1 MRQSYEL
8 QLVVDMVAGKH
19 DTHGRGIAQAA
30 VRAVR
35 GKTLIASVG
44 PYPARQV
51 VEVGKGMQA
60 ELFVAD
66 THPVRVQLHV
76 LQHDASVR
84 RQGQVPLDDARA
96 VFRSRYLFRGQPL
109 QPGKAAVI
117 HDTLELSHRLHE
129 TLHRLPVLYLL
140 RHQKLPAQRVPVALL
155 PGAFPGG
162 LGEKQV
168 AGVVEVGPFVEVAFK
183 TAGEEARAVFSDV
196 GSVFLRDENI
206 LLVDD

>member
-1 MRQSYEL
+1 MI
-8 QLVVDMVAGKH
+8 AGQH

-35 GKTLIASVG
+35 GKALIASVG

-60 ELFVAD
+60 EPFVAD
-66 THPVRVQLHV
+66 THFVRVQLHV

-84 RQGQVPLDDARA
+84 RQGQVPLDDARS

-109 QPGKAAVI
+109 QPDKAAVI

-129 TLHRLPVLYLL
+129 TLQRLPVLYLL

-155 PGAFPGG
+155 PGAFSGG

-168 AGVVEVGPFVEVAFK
+168 AGMVEVGPLVEVAFK
-183 TAGEEARAVFSDV
+183 TAGEEAQTVFSDV
-196 GSVFLRDENI
+196 GAVFLRDENI

>member
-1 MRQSYEL
+1 MSCNMTLPSEDR
-8 QLVVDMVAGKH
+8 
-19 DTHGRGIAQAA
+19 
-30 VRAVR
+30 VRY
-35 GKTLIASVG
+35 LS
-44 PYPARQV
+44 
-51 VEVGKGMQA
+51 MM
-60 ELFVAD
+60 
-66 THPVRVQLHV
+66 
-76 LQHDASVR
+76 
-84 RQGQVPLDDARA
+84 
-96 VFRSRYLFRGQPL
+96 RSRYLFRGQPL

-140 RHQKLPAQRVPVALL
+140 RHQKFPAQRVPVALL

-196 GSVFLRDENI
+196 GPVFLRDENI
-206 LLVDD
+206 LFVDD

>member
-1 MRQSYEL
+1 
-8 QLVVDMVAGKH
+8 MVAGKH

-30 VRAVR
+30 VRAV
-35 GKTLIASVG
+35 GGETLIASVG

-60 ELFVAD
+60 EPFVAD
-66 THPVRVQLHV
+66 THFVRVQLHV

-84 RQGQVPLDDARA
+84 RQGQVPLDDARS
-96 VFRSRYLFRGQPL
+96 VFRARYLFRGQPL
-109 QPGKAAVI
+109 QPDKPAVI

-129 TLHRLPVLYLL
+129 TFHRLPVLYLL

-168 AGVVEVGPFVEVAFK
+168 AGVVEIGPLVEMPLK
-183 TAGEEARAVFSDV
+183 TAGKEVEVVLS
-196 GSVFLRDENI
+196 GIGPVFLRDENI